1 MREQVIKFLVIF
13 LIFISNLHASEMR
26 WKTVEDIDLSES
38 FMDEYNDCLFSVERF
53 RLKNNYSLIIR
64 PVLEYENGNQFVYTQ
79 VYLQSDDTLLLILDN
94 EDGVSLFHGAKK
106 YLFRYE
112 NIDFDNYFCLVRYDG
127 AYYYYL
133 FDKRNGK
140 MLLRCLKCS
149 VDLDNNIMIY
159 LDESDEMILYDLD
172 SNEQYKIDK
181 YIVYGK
187 YGSNTYWEKF
197 KVMDVTEHD
206 YVISFYGNYD
216 KNGEEIIQLITIPRR
231 KESRN
236 HEPILN

>member
-1 MREQVIKFLVIF
+1 
-13 LIFISNLHASEMR
+13 
-26 WKTVEDIDLSES
+26 
-38 FMDEYNDCLFSVERF
+38 
-53 RLKNNYSLIIR
+53 
-64 PVLEYENGNQFVYTQ
+64 
-79 VYLQSDDTLLLILDN
+79 
-94 EDGVSLFHGAKK
+94 
-106 YLFRYE
+106 
-112 NIDFDNYFCLVRYDG
+112 
-127 AYYYYL
+127 
-133 FDKRNGK
+133 
-140 MLLRCLKCS
+140 
-149 VDLDNNIMIY
+149 
-159 LDESDEMILYDLD
+159 MILYDLD

-236 HEPILN
+236 HKSILN